1 MLSLDVLKKKIK
13 TAQDLLSVVKTMK
26 SLAAVNIR
34 HYESAAVSLERYSKV
49 VGAGWQ
55 ALFRT
60 PLQMLPAVDEEQMI
74 FLVFGSDQGMC
85 GQFNEVIANL
95 AAERFRSEQAAGRR
109 VAVWTAGERVRAA
122 LENLHVIDEYFA
134 LPGGPAGIPGQVQ
147 EVVRTFEQ
155 RRNEK
160 GVEVLE
166 VFYNQLVAGGYESVR
181 ARILPLDSRWVERH
195 RLQKWPNKCLP
206 LLGMAPGHL
215 FRELFRQYLFVSFYK
230 AFAQSLAS
238 ENAARLRSMQA
249 AEKNIQELEETLE
262 ARFRETRQNIIT
274 SELLDIISGFEAVSG
289 KSSQGPLKT
298 THRKSIPDAVFAE
311 IRF

>member
-1 MLSLDVLKKKIK
+1 MLTLDVLKKKIK

-34 HYESAAVSLERYSKV
+34 HYESAAASLERYSEV
-49 VGAGWQ
+49 VDAGWQ

-60 PLQMLPAVDEEQMI
+60 PMEMLPAVNERQMI

-95 AAERFRSEQAAGRR
+95 AAERVSAEQSAERR
-109 VAVWTAGERVRAA
+109 VAVWTAGERARAA
-122 LENLHVIDEYFA
+122 LENLHAVEDHFA
-134 LPGGPAGIPGQVQ
+134 LPGVPAGIPEQVQ
-147 EVVRTFEQ
+147 EIVRTFEQ

-166 VFYNQLVAGGYESVR
+166 IFYNQLVSNGGYEPVH
-181 ARILPLDSRWVERH
+181 ARILPLDSRWVEQYR
-195 RLQKWPNKCLP
+195 RKKWPNPCLP
-206 LLGMAPGHL
+206 LLGMAPEHL

-262 ARFRETRQNIIT
+262 ARFRETRQTIIT

-289 KSSQGPLKT
+289 KP
-298 THRKSIPDAVFAE
+298 
-311 IRF
+311 

>member
-1 MLSLDVLKKKIK
+1 MLTLDVLKKKIK

-34 HYESAAVSLERYSKV
+34 HYESAAASLERYGEV
-49 VGAGWQ
+49 VDAGWQ

-60 PLQMLPAVDEEQMI
+60 PMEVLPAVNERQMI

-95 AAERFRSEQAAGRR
+95 AAERFSAEQAAGRG

-122 LENLHVIDEYFA
+122 LENFHAVEDHFA

-147 EVVRTFEQ
+147 EIVRTFEQ
-155 RRNEK
+155 RRHEN

-166 VFYNQLVAGGYESVR
+166 VFYNQLVSAGGYEPVH
-181 ARILPLDSRWVERH
+181 ARILPLDASWVER
-195 RLQKWPNKCLP
+195 RRREKWPNNCLP
-206 LLGMAPGHL
+206 LLGMAPEHL

-262 ARFRETRQNIIT
+262 ARFRETRQTIIT
-274 SELLDIISGFEAVSG
+274 SELLDIISGFEAVGG
-289 KSSQGPLKT
+289 KS
-298 THRKSIPDAVFAE
+298 
-311 IRF
+311 

>member
-1 MLSLDVLKKKIK
+1 MLTLDVLKKKIK

-34 HYESAAVSLERYSKV
+34 HYESAAASLERYSEV
-49 VGAGWQ
+49 VDAGWQ

-60 PLQMLPAVDEEQMI
+60 PIQMLPAVDEGQMI

-95 AAERFRSEQAAGRR
+95 AAERFRTEQAAGRR
-109 VAVWTAGERVRAA
+109 VGFWTAGERARAA
-122 LENLHVIDEYFA
+122 LENLHAVEDHFA

-147 EVVRTFEQ
+147 EIVQTFEQ
-155 RRNEK
+155 QRNEK

-166 VFYNQLVAGGYESVR
+166 IFYNQLVAGGYEPVH
-181 ARILPLDSRWVERH
+181 ARILPLDSGWAEQH
-195 RLQKWPNKCLP
+195 RRKKWPNNCLP

-249 AEKNIQELEETLE
+249 AEKNILELEEALE
-262 ARFRETRQNIIT
+262 ARFRETRQTTIT

-289 KSSQGPLKT
+289 KS
-298 THRKSIPDAVFAE
+298 
-311 IRF
+311 

>member
-1 MLSLDVLKKKIK
+1 MLTLDVLKKKIK

-34 HYESAAVSLERYSKV
+34 HYESAAASLERYGKV
-49 VGAGWQ
+49 VDAGWQ

-60 PLQMLPAVDEEQMI
+60 PLQMLPAVDEGQMI

-95 AAERFRSEQAAGRR
+95 ATERFSDERAAGRQ
-109 VAVWTAGERVRAA
+109 VAVWTAGERARAA
-122 LENLHVIDEYFA
+122 LENLHSVEDHFA
-134 LPGGPAGIPGQVQ
+134 LPSGPAGIPEQVQ
-147 EVVRTFEQ
+147 EIILTFEE

-160 GVEVLE
+160 GVEILE
-166 VFYNQLVAGGYESVR
+166 IFYNQLVAGGYEPVH
-181 ARILPLDSRWVERH
+181 ARILPLDARWVER
-195 RLQKWPNKCLP
+195 RRRKKWPNNCLP
-206 LLGMAPGHL
+206 LLGMEQEHL

-262 ARFRETRQNIIT
+262 ARFRETRQTIIT
-274 SELLDIISGFEAVSG
+274 SELLDIISGFEAVAG
-289 KSSQGPLKT
+289 KS
-298 THRKSIPDAVFAE
+298 
-311 IRF
+311 